1 MFETQTTRRIIPEME
16 VLGNFKRIDCLF
28 VSYLALLVSM
38 ASCLVFRDH
47 PIAGFIANG
56 QEHGKCIRD
65 QAFGKLKTIQL
76 KI

>member
-1 MFETQTTRRIIPEME
+1 ME

-28 VSYLALLVSM
+28 VVFGSLGIHGFLPCVSG
-38 ASCLVFRDH
+38 SSN
-47 PIAGFIANG
+47 AGFIANG